1 MMMAPAR
8 RTDDDAN
15 LPWWQRVLEK
25 QGFTTLF
32 ALFACFIGYDLAQAH
47 KDYLN
52 RTCSA
57 VERLTTFSSDV
68 YESHRKFEV
77 LLAELRNDQ
86 QRTGAMMLEALR
98 EIAMASP
105 KNAPAAP
112 IGSDSGA

>member
-1 MMMAPAR
+1 MTP
-8 RTDDDAN
+8 TKQNNDDAY

-52 RTCSA
+52 RTCQA
-57 VERLTTFSSDV
+57 VERLTTFSGDV

-98 EIAMASP
+98 EIAASP
-105 KNAPAAP
+105 KNQSMAPS
-112 IGSDSGA
+112 GNGSGA